1 MPATITSI
9 AELEAMYGESPPASL
24 RKETPRLTTAY
35 RQMVNASPFCTV
47 ATSGLASHGGGLD
60 CSPRGDGPGFVHV
73 LDDKTLA
80 MPDRRGNNRLDTLR
94 NIVADPRIALLFMI
108 PGVNETLRINGRATL
123 STAPELISRFVVNGT
138 PPKLVIV
145 IAIDSVYFQCARALV
160 RSSLWDPAA
169 RVDRSTVPT
178 AGQMLKSAD
187 SAFDGDTYDVGLAE
201 RQKATLY

>member
-1 MPATITSI
+1 MSATITSI

-24 RKETPRLTTAY
+24 RKETRQLTQAY
-35 RQMVNASPFCTV
+35 RQLVEAAPFCAV
-47 ATSGLASHGGGLD
+47 ATSGPGGLD

-123 STAPELISRFVVNGT
+123 STAPELNSRFVVNNM

-145 IAIDSVYFQCARALV
+145 IAIDTVYFQCARALV
-160 RSSLWDPAA
+160 RSRLWDPAT
-169 RVDRSTVPT
+169 RVDRNSVPT

-187 SAFDGDTYDVGLAE
+187 HAFDGDAYDIGLTE
-201 RQKATLY
+201 RQKVTLY